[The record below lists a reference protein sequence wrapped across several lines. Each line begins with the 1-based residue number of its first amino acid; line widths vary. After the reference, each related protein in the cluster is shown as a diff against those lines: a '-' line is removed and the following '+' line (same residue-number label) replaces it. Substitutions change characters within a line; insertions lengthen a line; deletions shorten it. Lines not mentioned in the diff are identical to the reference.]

1 MGENFQKSQ
10 DMNGINFNLWEKI
23 ANFAYHHDDTIWWKL
38 LEGLFCPQIEIGAIH
53 ILMVVQVPL
62 KLEKNCVHNI
72 LK

>member
-1 MGENFQKSQ
+1 M
-10 DMNGINFNLWEKI
+10 DGINFNLYCKKLHLLKQV
-23 ANFAYHHDDTIWWKL
+23 AYHHDDTIWWKL
-38 LEGLFCPQIEIGAIH
+38 LEGLFRPQIEIGAIH